1 MKIYGLIG
9 RTLGHSF
16 SKKYFTS
23 KFQRE
28 GLHNCEYVN
37 FEIESLPEAIAI
49 LKDNPDLQ
57 GLNVTIPYKTDI
69 IPFLDEIT
77 KECSEVGACNCI
89 QIQSG
94 KWIGHNTDI
103 TGFEQSF
110 SAGLKN
116 HHSKALILGTGGA
129 ARAVRY
135 VLGKKDIEFM
145 CVSRTAKTGA
155 IPYKEVSADTLN
167 NYTIVINTT
176 PVGMYP
182 DTNASPD
189 IPYEAV
195 DSRHYFY
202 DLIYNPEKTLFLQ
215 LAESRGA
222 TIKNGSDM
230 LEIQAEAGWKI
241 WTGS

>member
-1 MKIYGLIG
+1 MNIYGLIG

-16 SKKYFTS
+16 SKKYFTQ
-23 KFQRE
+23 KFESE

-37 FEIESLPEAIAI
+37 FEIESLPEAIDG
-49 LKDNPDLQ
+49 LKNNPDLR

-77 KECSEVGACNCI
+77 KECSEIGACNCI
-89 QIQSG
+89 KIRSG
-94 KWIGHNTDI
+94 KWIGHNTDVI
-103 TGFEQSF
+103 GFEQSF
-110 SAGLKN
+110 SIGLKD

-135 VLGKKDIEFM
+135 VLGKLGIEFL
-145 CVSRTAKTGA
+145 CVSRTAKPGV
-155 IPYKEVSADTLN
+155 IPYEDVSADTLN

-182 DTNASPD
+182 HTNTSPG
-189 IPYEAV
+189 IPYDAV
-195 DSRHYFY
+195 DRRHYFY
-202 DLIYNPEKTLFLQ
+202 DLVYNPEKTMFLQ
-215 LAESRGA
+215 LAESHGA
-222 TIKNGSDM
+222 AIKNGSDM